1 MRQEQSQECLEQH
14 TVLKNKF
21 ESMEKS
27 FEQKLE
33 QMEKKFES
41 FVCKCSDTHDFF
53 FGGTK
58 QKDGQLSFVDKVNII
73 YETQKAMVEAKKKN
87 KNFFITLLGIFGTL
101 FLCALVDVGVQIHTS
116 AQTSNDLITVMQTQ
130 KEIQQE
136 QVNIK
141 LELAQLKAGVG
152 YETHNI
158 TLDSR
163 NKSTEQY

>member
-1 MRQEQSQECLEQH
+1 MRQEQSQECFNHHML
-14 TVLKNKF
+14 LK
-21 ESMEKS
+21 E
-27 FEQKLE
+27 KLE
-33 QMEKKFES
+33 NFQKEFNELAKN
-41 FVCKCSDTHDFF
+41 CSDTHAFF
-53 FGGTK
+53 FGGID
-58 QKDGQLSFVDKVNII
+58 QKDGHISFVDKVNTIC
-73 YETQKAMVEAKKKN
+73 ENQKAMIENQKKN
-87 KNFFITLLGIFGTL
+87 KNFIITLFSIFGTL
-101 FLCALVDVGVQIHTS
+101 FISSLVGVGVQIHTIS
-116 AQTSNDLITVMQTQ
+116 QNSSDLITVMQTQ